1 MMHNV
6 VRHNIHP
13 APARQPT
20 NAYQGALSTMLP
32 QQEPAILSAREESE
46 AQGYTI
52 YPASFTGDFCPNG
65 ETMTLNGTI

>member
-1 MMHNV
+1 
-6 VRHNIHP
+6 
-13 APARQPT
+13 
-20 NAYQGALSTMLP
+20 MLP